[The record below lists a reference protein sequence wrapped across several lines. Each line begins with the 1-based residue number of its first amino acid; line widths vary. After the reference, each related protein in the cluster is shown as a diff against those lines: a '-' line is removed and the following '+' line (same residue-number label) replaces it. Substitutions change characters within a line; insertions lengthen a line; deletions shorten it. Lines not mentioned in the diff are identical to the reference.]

1 MLNEKFELNTKIVNI
16 MMCYRWIDKLKKF
29 LHET

>member
-16 MMCYRWIDKLKKF
+16 MMCYRWIDKLKF